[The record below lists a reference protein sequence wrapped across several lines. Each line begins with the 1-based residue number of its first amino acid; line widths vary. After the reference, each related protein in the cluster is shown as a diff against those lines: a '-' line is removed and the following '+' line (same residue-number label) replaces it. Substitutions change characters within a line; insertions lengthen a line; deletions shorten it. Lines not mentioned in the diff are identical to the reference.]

1 MVEEKITLW
10 KCPFCFR
17 LMALNEKCDGCNRP
31 IDHFNIE
38 VQFEEVTKQAFEAA
52 RKNVEA
58 VKIKEEETE
67 TMWLCPICKVYMKLD
82 EAACIKCEK
91 EIQHFENIK
100 FIPLEKMLVQVKLS
114 ELNDI
119 LKK

>member
-1 MVEEKITLW
+1 
-10 KCPFCFR
+10 
-17 LMALNEKCDGCNRP
+17 
-31 IDHFNIE
+31 
-38 VQFEEVTKQAFEAA
+38 
-52 RKNVEA
+52 
-58 VKIKEEETE
+58 
-67 TMWLCPICKVYMKLD
+67 MWLCPICKVYMKLD
-82 EAACIKCEK
+82 EAACMKCDK

>member
-1 MVEEKITLW
+1 MMSLD
-10 KCPFCFR
+10 
-17 LMALNEKCDGCNRP
+17 EKCEGCNRSV
-31 IDHFNIE
+31 DNFHFD
-38 VQFEEVTKQAFEAA
+38 VQFEEVTKQAYEAA
-52 RKNVEA
+52 RKNVEV

-67 TMWLCPICKVYMKLD
+67 TMWLCPSCKVYMKLD
-82 EAACIKCEK
+82 EAACIKCHK

-100 FIPLEKMLVQVKLS
+100 FIPLERMLVQVKLS